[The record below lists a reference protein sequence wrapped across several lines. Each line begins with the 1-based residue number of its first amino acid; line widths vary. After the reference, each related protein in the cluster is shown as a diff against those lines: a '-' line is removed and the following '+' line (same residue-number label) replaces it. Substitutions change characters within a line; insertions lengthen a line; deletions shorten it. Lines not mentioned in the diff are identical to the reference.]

1 MKRFILLAVAV
12 LSLVATGSVSAKTV
26 TMAITKDGYVPKT
39 LSIATG
45 DSVTF
50 VNQDT
55 AAHQVVLKPSTGFT
69 CIGSLVLQ
77 PSQSTTC
84 TFIVHGT
91 YAVSDPNH
99 KSAPFKGTIT
109 VTGPNIPPSLVT
121 LHASPTVVVYGGHST
136 LSGTISTGQA
146 NQKVDIR
153 DQECGSSAMKPLATV
168 VTTTG
173 GAFSYSAQPRMNTS
187 YEARFKVSTS
197 TATDVK
203 VRPRFRLLKLARGKF
218 NVRVLAAQS
227 FAGHAVVFQRYVRST
242 SRWVTVKTVL
252 LKAGPTVTLPI
263 DPTVTSAVT
272 FRVRIKVRLKVRAL
286 FPQAQAGSCYLGT
299 RSAVIRS

>member
-1 MKRFILLAVAV
+1 MKRFILLAVAM
-12 LSLVATGSVSAKTV
+12 LSLVAAGSVSAKTV
-26 TMAITKDGYVPKT
+26 TMAITKNGYVPKT

-55 AAHQVVLKPSTGFT
+55 AAHQVVLKPTTGFT
-69 CIGSLVLQ
+69 CAGSLTLQ
-77 PSQSTTC
+77 PTQSVTC

-91 YAVSDPNH
+91 YSVSDPNH
-99 KSAPFKGTIT
+99 KSAAFKGTIT
-109 VTGPNIPPSLVT
+109 VAGPNVALVT
-121 LHASPTVVVYGGHST
+121 LQAAPTVVVYGAHSM
-136 LSGTISTGQA
+136 LSGTIATGQA
-146 NQKVDIR
+146 NQKVDILN
-153 DQECGSSAMKPLATV
+153 QECGSSTMKPLATV

-197 TATDVK
+197 TATEVK

-263 DPTVTSAVT
+263 NPTITSTVT
-272 FRVRIKVRLKVRAL
+272 FRVRIRVRLKVRAL
-286 FPQAQAGSCYLGT
+286 FPQAQAG
-299 RSAVIRS
+299 